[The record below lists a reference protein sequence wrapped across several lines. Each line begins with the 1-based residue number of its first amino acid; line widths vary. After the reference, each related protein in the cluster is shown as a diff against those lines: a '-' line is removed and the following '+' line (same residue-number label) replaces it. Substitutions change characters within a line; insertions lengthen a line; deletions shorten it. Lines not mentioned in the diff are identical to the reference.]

1 MFKKNMETKGHGSIR
16 KTKAYR
22 AVAVLSLFG
31 ALAVANGQ
39 EVSANE
45 IPTTGEGVTAEASD
59 TA

>member
-1 MFKKNMETKGHGSIR
+1 METKGHGSIR